1 MKSKKKSW
9 LVLIVVVLMIA
20 ACGYVSAY
28 GYGKDHIGTA
38 KNIKLG
44 LDLAGGV
51 NITYEADEDN
61 PSSEDMNDTVYK
73 LQQRVEAW
81 STEAEVY
88 QEGTNRVNVD
98 IPGVYDAEKILSEL
112 GNPGSISFCEAK
124 SDAATGKEVLDGYCE
139 VVGGEGIKS
148 AQATSQKD
156 SYGNTQYVVS
166 LMFTDD
172 GAKAFAEAT
181 ARNIGKPI
189 YIIYDGKII
198 SYPTVNQAITN
209 GQCVIEGNFT
219 YDDVNSLATTIRAG
233 VLKYWIPGVAAA
245 LALLLYVAAMLC
257 FLNGLDVTLTLPG
270 IAGIILSVGM
280 AVDANVIIFT
290 RIREEIAAGKNVREA
305 IKIGFGKALSAV
317 IDGNIT
323 TLIAAAV
330 LYLKGTGT
338 IKGFAITLALGIVL
352 SMFTALVITRF
363 VLMALYGIGFK
374 DAKFYGKQKEAKVKN
389 FCGMKKITYV
399 IAVICICAGF
409 VSMGVHASAGNKA
422 LNYSLDFTGGTAMTV
437 NFKDYL
443 EVPGSDEDDLRKL
456 FESEAGTTDIQFQ
469 NVSGSPEIVIKTPVL
484 DPEHRAAVKDALM
497 EKYAL
502 EQSDITEENISGTI
516 SGEMRTNAILSV
528 LIAGIFIMIYI
539 WVRFR
544 DIKFG
549 AGAIIAL
556 LHDVLVVLAVYSIA
570 RIPVGTTFIACM
582 LTIVGYSIN
591 ATIVVYDRIRENS
604 HTMVKA
610 TTEEIVNTSI
620 SQTLSR
626 SINTSLTTLIMV
638 LLIYIMGVTSIKEFA
653 LPMMAGIIAGTFSS
667 VFISGT
673 IWAVMKGKKK

>member
-233 VLKYWIPGVAAA
+233 VLKLQLNEISSKVVSAKLGDEAVKTSLMAGAIGLAIVMLFMMVVYWIPGVAAA

-290 RIREEIAAGKNVREA
+290 RIR
-305 IKIGFGKALSAV
+305 
-317 IDGNIT
+317 
-323 TLIAAAV
+323 
-330 LYLKGTGT
+330 
-338 IKGFAITLALGIVL
+338 
-352 SMFTALVITRF
+352 
-363 VLMALYGIGFK
+363 
-374 DAKFYGKQKEAKVKN
+374 
-389 FCGMKKITYV
+389 
-399 IAVICICAGF
+399 
-409 VSMGVHASAGNKA
+409 
-422 LNYSLDFTGGTAMTV
+422 
-437 NFKDYL
+437 
-443 EVPGSDEDDLRKL
+443 
-456 FESEAGTTDIQFQ
+456 
-469 NVSGSPEIVIKTPVL
+469 
-484 DPEHRAAVKDALM
+484 
-497 EKYAL
+497 
-502 EQSDITEENISGTI
+502 
-516 SGEMRTNAILSV
+516 
-528 LIAGIFIMIYI
+528 
-539 WVRFR
+539 
-544 DIKFG
+544 
-549 AGAIIAL
+549 
-556 LHDVLVVLAVYSIA
+556 
-570 RIPVGTTFIACM
+570 
-582 LTIVGYSIN
+582 
-591 ATIVVYDRIRENS
+591 
-604 HTMVKA
+604 
-610 TTEEIVNTSI
+610 
-620 SQTLSR
+620 
-626 SINTSLTTLIMV
+626 
-638 LLIYIMGVTSIKEFA
+638 
-653 LPMMAGIIAGTFSS
+653 
-667 VFISGT
+667 
-673 IWAVMKGKKK
+673 

>member
-233 VLKYWIPGVAAA
+233 VLKLQLNEISSKVVSAKLGDEAVKTSLMAGAIGLAIVMLFMIVVYWIPGVAAA

-290 RIREEIAAGKNVREA
+290 RIKEEVVKGKTIRVATSQGYKR
-305 IKIGFGKALSAV
+305 ALATV
-317 IDGNIT
+317 MDAQIT
-323 TLIAAAV
+323 TLIASVA
-330 LYLKGTGT
+330 LYEFGSGDVR
-338 IKGFAITLALGIVL
+338 GFALTLMIGIVI
-352 SMFTALVITRF
+352 SIFTAPIITNIFLRILAESKTF
-363 VLMALYGIGFK
+363 GTKKFFGIK
-374 DAKFYGKQKEAKVKN
+374 DTPAVTEGKEA
-389 FCGMKKITYV
+389 
-399 IAVICICAGF
+399 
-409 VSMGVHASAGNKA
+409 
-422 LNYSLDFTGGTAMTV
+422 L
-437 NFKDYL
+437 
-443 EVPGSDEDDLRKL
+443 
-456 FESEAGTTDIQFQ
+456 
-469 NVSGSPEIVIKTPVL
+469 
-484 DPEHRAAVKDALM
+484 
-497 EKYAL
+497 
-502 EQSDITEENISGTI
+502 
-516 SGEMRTNAILSV
+516 
-528 LIAGIFIMIYI
+528 
-539 WVRFR
+539 
-544 DIKFG
+544 
-549 AGAIIAL
+549 
-556 LHDVLVVLAVYSIA
+556 
-570 RIPVGTTFIACM
+570 
-582 LTIVGYSIN
+582 
-591 ATIVVYDRIRENS
+591 
-604 HTMVKA
+604 
-610 TTEEIVNTSI
+610 
-620 SQTLSR
+620 
-626 SINTSLTTLIMV
+626 
-638 LLIYIMGVTSIKEFA
+638 
-653 LPMMAGIIAGTFSS
+653 
-667 VFISGT
+667 
-673 IWAVMKGKKK
+673 